1 MFPERVNV
9 VAAMVLSTMSFS
21 SPPVPARSADT
32 VFDAVS
38 GKMNLVFAV
47 AVPVIVPLLTDK
59 VPVAAGELNASVPV
73 PER

>member
-1 MFPERVNV
+1 MIDSYRKILDLFDRRERRQFHLLLLL
-9 VAAMVLSTMSFS
+9 VLVM
-21 SPPVPARSADT
+21 A